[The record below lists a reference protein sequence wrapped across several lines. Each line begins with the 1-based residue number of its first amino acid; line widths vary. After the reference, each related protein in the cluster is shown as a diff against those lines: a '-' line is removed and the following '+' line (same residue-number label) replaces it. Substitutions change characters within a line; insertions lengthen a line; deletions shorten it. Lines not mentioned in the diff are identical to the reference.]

1 MKFTFSSF
9 LGFMISLM
17 VLLTGSADTVGVIKL
32 TESLPSFLKI
42 PFLDF
47 ASFFVVIGGMLS
59 GLFVMY
65 PAATVFKA
73 LGSIKDMFSHYSG
86 KLEVLEEEIKNIVK
100 YKEEFVADKN
110 GFIERMSKSSSD
122 KITKYLFELVSTNYT
137 SHEVREIGEVYIDKR
152 SSEEVKKAD
161 VLDMMAITSP
171 AFGMFGTVLGLIVM
185 LQNLDDPNAIGPG
198 LSLALLTTL
207 YGTAFANLLFS
218 PLAKKIRFNSILN
231 TTREQLILE
240 GIIMVKDGRS
250 AIMIKDQLYSFI
262 GQGSGGDDKK

>member
-9 LGFMISLM
+9 LGFIISLL
-17 VLLTGSADTVGVIKL
+17 VLLTGSADTVGAIKL
-32 TESLPSFLKI
+32 TKSLPEFLQI

-47 ASFFVVIGGMLS
+47 ASLFVVVGGMLS

-65 PAATVFKA
+65 PAFTVFKA
-73 LGSIKDMFSHYSG
+73 LGSIKNMFSHYSG
-86 KLEVLEEEIKNIVK
+86 KLEVLEEEIKNIMK
-100 YKEEFVADKN
+100 FKEEYVADKN
-110 GFIERMSKSSSD
+110 GFIERMSRSNND

-152 SSEEVKKAD
+152 SSEEIKKAD

-185 LQNLDDPNAIGPG
+185 LQNLDDPSAIGPG

-207 YGTAFANLLFS
+207 YGTAFANLLFA
-218 PLAKKIRFNSILN
+218 PLAKKIRFNSVLN

-262 GQGSGGDDKK
+262 GQGSGDDKK

>member
-9 LGFMISLM
+9 LGFIISLL
-17 VLLTGSADTVGVIKL
+17 VLLTGSADTVGAIKL
-32 TESLPSFLKI
+32 TKSLPEFLQI

-47 ASFFVVIGGMLS
+47 ASLFVVVGGMLS

-65 PAATVFKA
+65 PAFTVFKA
-73 LGSIKDMFSHYSG
+73 LGSIKNMFSHYSG
-86 KLEVLEEEIKNIVK
+86 KIEVLEEEIKNIMK
-100 YKEEFVADKN
+100 FKEEYVADKN
-110 GFIERMSKSSSD
+110 GFIERMSRSNND

-152 SSEEVKKAD
+152 SSEEIKKAD

-185 LQNLDDPNAIGPG
+185 LQNLDDPSAIGPG

-207 YGTAFANLLFS
+207 YGTAFANLLFA
-218 PLAKKIRFNSILN
+218 PLAKKIRFNSVLN

-250 AIMIKDQLYSFI
+250 AIMIKDRLYSFI
-262 GQGSGGDDKK
+262 GQGSGDDKK

>member
-9 LGFMISLM
+9 LGFIISLLF
-17 VLLTGSADTVGVIKL
+17 LLLGSADTVGVIKISK
-32 TESLPSFLKI
+32 SLPEFLKI

-47 ASFFVVIGGMLS
+47 PSFFVVFGGMLS

-65 PAATVFKA
+65 PAMVVFKA
-73 LGSIKDMFSHYSG
+73 LVTVKSMFSHYSG
-86 KLEVLEEEIKNIVK
+86 KLEVLEAEIKNIMK

-110 GFIERMSKSSSD
+110 GFIERMSKNNGD
-122 KITKYLFELVSTNYT
+122 MITKYLFELVSTNYT

-161 VLDMMAITSP
+161 VLDMMAVTCP

-185 LQNLDDPNAIGPG
+185 LQNLDDPDAIGPG

-207 YGTAFANLLFS
+207 YGTAFANLIFA
-218 PLAKKIRFNSILN
+218 PLAKKIRFNSVLN

-240 GIIMVKDGRS
+240 GILMVKDGRS

-262 GQGSGGDDKK
+262 GQGSGDDKK

>member
-9 LGFMISLM
+9 LGFIISLL
-17 VLLTGSADTVGVIKL
+17 VLLTGSADTVGAIKL
-32 TESLPSFLKI
+32 TKSLPEFLQI

-47 ASFFVVIGGMLS
+47 ASLFVVVGGMLS

-65 PAATVFKA
+65 PAFTVFKA
-73 LGSIKDMFSHYSG
+73 LGSIKNMFSHYSG
-86 KLEVLEEEIKNIVK
+86 KLEVLEEEIKNIMK
-100 YKEEFVADKN
+100 FKEEFVADKN
-110 GFIERMSKSSSD
+110 GFIERMSRSNND

-137 SHEVREIGEVYIDKR
+137 SHEVREIGEVYIEKR
-152 SSEEVKKAD
+152 SSEEIKKAD

-185 LQNLDDPNAIGPG
+185 LQNLDDPSAIGPG

-207 YGTAFANLLFS
+207 YGTAFANLLFA
-218 PLAKKIRFNSILN
+218 PLAKKIRFNSVLN

-262 GQGSGGDDKK
+262 GQGSGDDKK

>member
-1 MKFTFSSF
+1 MKFSVSSF
-9 LGFMISLM
+9 LGFCISLI
-17 VLLTGSADTVGVIKL
+17 VLLLGSFATVGVINVKDVL
-32 TESLPSFLKI
+32 PNALLQFKFLDLPSF
-42 PFLDF
+42 
-47 ASFFVVIGGMLS
+47 FVIIGGMLS

-65 PAATVFKA
+65 PAFTVFKA
-73 LGSIKDMFSHYSG
+73 VGAMKDMFSHYSG
-86 KLEVLEEEIKNIVK
+86 KLEVLEEEIKNIMK

-110 GFIERMSKSSSD
+110 GFIERMAKSNND
-122 KITKYLFELVSTNYT
+122 KITKYLFELVSTNYS

-161 VLDMMAITSP
+161 VLDMMAITAP

-185 LQNLDDPNAIGPG
+185 LGNLKNPDMVGPG
-198 LSLALLTTL
+198 LSVALLTTL
-207 YGTAFANLLFS
+207 YGTAFANLLFA
-218 PLAKKIRFNSILN
+218 PLAKKIRFNSVLN

-262 GQGSGGDDKK
+262 GQGSGDDKK

>member
-1 MKFTFSSF
+1 M
-9 LGFMISLM
+9 
-17 VLLTGSADTVGVIKL
+17 
-32 TESLPSFLKI
+32 
-42 PFLDF
+42 
-47 ASFFVVIGGMLS
+47 
-59 GLFVMY
+59 
-65 PAATVFKA
+65 
-73 LGSIKDMFSHYSG
+73 
-86 KLEVLEEEIKNIVK
+86 
-100 YKEEFVADKN
+100 
-110 GFIERMSKSSSD
+110 
-122 KITKYLFELVSTNYT
+122 ITKYLFELVSTNYT

-185 LQNLDDPNAIGPG
+185 LQNLDDPDAIGPG

-207 YGTAFANLLFS
+207 YGTAFANLIFA
-218 PLAKKIRFNSILN
+218 PLAKKIRFNSVLN

-262 GQGSGGDDKK
+262 GQGSGDDK

>member
-9 LGFMISLM
+9 LGFIISLL
-17 VLLTGSADTVGVIKL
+17 VLLTGSADTVGAIKL
-32 TESLPSFLKI
+32 TKSLPEFLQI

-47 ASFFVVIGGMLS
+47 ASLFVVVGGMLS

-65 PAATVFKA
+65 PAFTVFKA
-73 LGSIKDMFSHYSG
+73 LGSIKNMFSHYSG
-86 KLEVLEEEIKNIVK
+86 KLEVLEEEIKNIMK
-100 YKEEFVADKN
+100 FKDKN
-110 GFIERMSKSSSD
+110 GFIERMSRSNND

-152 SSEEVKKAD
+152 SSEEIKKAD

-185 LQNLDDPNAIGPG
+185 LQNLDDPSAIGPG

-207 YGTAFANLLFS
+207 YGTAFANLLFA
-218 PLAKKIRFNSILN
+218 PLAKKIRFNSVLN

-262 GQGSGGDDKK
+262 GQGSGDDKK

>member
-9 LGFMISLM
+9 LGFIISLL
-17 VLLTGSADTVGVIKL
+17 VLLTGSADTVGAIKL
-32 TESLPSFLKI
+32 TKSLPSFLQI

-47 ASFFVVIGGMLS
+47 ASLFVVVGGMLS

-65 PAATVFKA
+65 PAFTVFKA
-73 LGSIKDMFSHYSG
+73 LGSIKNMFSHYSG
-86 KLEVLEEEIKNIVK
+86 KLEVLEEEIKNITK

-110 GFIERMSKSSSD
+110 GFIERMSRSNND

-152 SSEEVKKAD
+152 SSEEIKKAD

-185 LQNLDDPNAIGPG
+185 LQNLDDPSAIGPG

-207 YGTAFANLLFS
+207 YGTAFANLLFA
-218 PLAKKIRFNSILN
+218 PLAKKIRFNSVLN

-262 GQGSGGDDKK
+262 GQGSGDDKK

>member
-1 MKFTFSSF
+1 
-9 LGFMISLM
+9 MISLLF
-17 VLLTGSADTVGVIKL
+17 LLTGSADTVKIIKIS
-32 TESLPSFLKI
+32 EAIPEFLKFK
-42 PFLDF
+42 FLDF
-47 ASFFVVIGGMLS
+47 PSFFVVIGGMLS

-65 PAATVFKA
+65 PAMVVFKA
-73 LGSIKDMFSHYSG
+73 IASIKSMFSHYSG
-86 KLEVLEEEIKNIVK
+86 KLEVLEEEIKNIMK

-110 GFIERMSKSSSD
+110 GFIERMSRGSGD
-122 KITKYLFELVSTNYT
+122 MITKYLFELVSTNYT

-185 LQNLDDPNAIGPG
+185 LDNLDDPSSIGPG

-207 YGTAFANLLFS
+207 YGTAFANLIFS
-218 PLAKKIRFNSILN
+218 PLAKKIRFNSVLN

-262 GQGSGGDDKK
+262 GQGSGDDKN

>member
-9 LGFMISLM
+9 LGFIISLL
-17 VLLTGSADTVGVIKL
+17 VLLTGSADTVGAIKL
-32 TESLPSFLKI
+32 TKSLPSFLQI

-47 ASFFVVIGGMLS
+47 ASLFVVVGGMLS

-65 PAATVFKA
+65 PAFTVFKS
-73 LGSIKDMFSHYSG
+73 LGSIKNMFSHYSG
-86 KLEVLEEEIKNIVK
+86 KLEVLEEEIKNIMK

-110 GFIERMSKSSSD
+110 GFIERMSRSNND

-152 SSEEVKKAD
+152 SSEEIKKAD

-185 LQNLDDPNAIGPG
+185 LQNLDDPSAIGPG

-207 YGTAFANLLFS
+207 YGTAFANLLFA
-218 PLAKKIRFNSILN
+218 PLAKKIRFNSVLN

-262 GQGSGGDDKK
+262 GQGSGDDKK

>member
-9 LGFMISLM
+9 LGFIISLLF
-17 VLLTGSADTVGVIKL
+17 LLTGSADTVGVIKISK
-32 TESLPSFLKI
+32 SLPDFLKI

-47 ASFFVVIGGMLS
+47 PSFFVVIGGMLS

-65 PAATVFKA
+65 PAMVVFKA
-73 LGSIKDMFSHYSG
+73 IASIKSMFSHYSG
-86 KLEVLEEEIKNIVK
+86 KLEVLEEEIKNIMK

-110 GFIERMSKSSSD
+110 GFIERMSRGGGD
-122 KITKYLFELVSTNYT
+122 MITKYLFELVSTNYT

-185 LQNLDDPNAIGPG
+185 LQNLDDPDAIGPG

-207 YGTAFANLLFS
+207 YGTAFANLIFA
-218 PLAKKIRFNSILN
+218 PLAKKIRFNSVLN

-262 GQGSGGDDKK
+262 GQGSGDDK